1 MMKQKTTGHRRIP
14 SRLLGVSLL
23 LAGMSLVPVS
33 GPVWAREG
41 ATAATFGLVDEAPHT
56 FLRPRQVSLFPTH
69 ALVQGEEELEIR
81 VRDGVGRV
89 ELFVPENARN
99 LQFDL
104 GDVRLASWRS
114 RVAPAAVADGDARRR
129 QDLLAR
135 KRAVEGELEAVS
147 ARLGLWT
154 AHAGERSLEALE
166 KLDARMAEV
175 IPRLRERQAALQRE
189 LKTISSVLASL
200 PRVTES
206 GQLVIL
212 LLDGAKAGKVR
223 VRYAYTLDNSGWDPV
238 YDLDARPEE
247 GTVRVLLTARLRQN
261 SGMDWRGCDLSIV
274 WQDARPLEAPVL
286 PVWRV
291 DEGPVPRPYARA
303 AAEFKSAPVVL
314 AARADSAANAPA
326 APVPVLDKGTYA
338 RWDLGLVTLPQG
350 QERLVLRQEEWKAPL
365 QWVARPD
372 EQGSPVWLMV
382 ERALDSTPWPSAQ
395 AEFSVDGLP
404 VGSGRFVP
412 EGNKVRLYFGV
423 DPRVSVT
430 TTTDDKRRGETGI
443 IGKRQTWSWNWTYT
457 VHNARAQAVTVR
469 VERPEPLPVNKSV
482 EVSLDGTRAQKGEDH
497 SLFWKV
503 EVPAG
508 ESHSISHGVNVSAPA
523 ELGLSPVAP

>member
-56 FLRPRQVSLFPTH
+56 FLRPKQVSLFPTH
-69 ALVQGEEELEIR
+69 ALVQGEEELEVR

-189 LKTISSVLASL
+189 LKTISNVLASL

-212 LLDGAKAGKVR
+212 LLGG
-223 VRYAYTLDNSGWDPV
+223 GQQ
-238 YDLDARPEE
+238 
-247 GTVRVLLTARLRQN
+247 RLG
-261 SGMDWRGCDLSIV
+261 S
-274 WQDARPLEAPVL
+274 
-286 PVWRV
+286 
-291 DEGPVPRPYARA
+291 
-303 AAEFKSAPVVL
+303 
-314 AARADSAANAPA
+314 
-326 APVPVLDKGTYA
+326 
-338 RWDLGLVTLPQG
+338 
-350 QERLVLRQEEWKAPL
+350 RL
-365 QWVARPD
+365 
-372 EQGSPVWLMV
+372 
-382 ERALDSTPWPSAQ
+382 
-395 AEFSVDGLP
+395 
-404 VGSGRFVP
+404 
-412 EGNKVRLYFGV
+412 
-423 DPRVSVT
+423 
-430 TTTDDKRRGETGI
+430 
-443 IGKRQTWSWNWTYT
+443 
-457 VHNARAQAVTVR
+457 
-469 VERPEPLPVNKSV
+469 
-482 EVSLDGTRAQKGEDH
+482 
-497 SLFWKV
+497 
-503 EVPAG
+503 
-508 ESHSISHGVNVSAPA
+508 
-523 ELGLSPVAP
+523 

>member
-200 PRVTES
+200 PRVT
-206 GQLVIL
+206 QLHL
-212 LLDGAKAGKVR
+212 LPYHRLGADK
-223 VRYAYTLDNSGWDPV
+223 YAALGRDYPMG
-238 YDLDARPEE
+238 DAP
-247 GTVRVLLTARLRQN
+247 LLTDAHMQMLLQTAQQSGLRCQ
-261 SGMDWRGCDLSIV
+261 
-274 WQDARPLEAPVL
+274 
-286 PVWRV
+286 
-291 DEGPVPRPYARA
+291 
-303 AAEFKSAPVVL
+303 
-314 AARADSAANAPA
+314 
-326 APVPVLDKGTYA
+326 
-338 RWDLGLVTLPQG
+338 
-350 QERLVLRQEEWKAPL
+350 
-365 QWVARPD
+365 
-372 EQGSPVWLMV
+372 
-382 ERALDSTPWPSAQ
+382 
-395 AEFSVDGLP
+395 
-404 VGSGRFVP
+404 
-412 EGNKVRLYFGV
+412 
-423 DPRVSVT
+423 
-430 TTTDDKRRGETGI
+430 
-443 IGKRQTWSWNWTYT
+443 IG
-457 VHNARAQAVTVR
+457 
-469 VERPEPLPVNKSV
+469 
-482 EVSLDGTRAQKGEDH
+482 G
-497 SLFWKV
+497 
-503 EVPAG
+503 
-508 ESHSISHGVNVSAPA
+508 
-523 ELGLSPVAP
+523 